1 MRAVIS
7 TLESHQDQFGTQPV
21 GVIGQLIVC
30 LDLTGTMLAKSG
42 KPTSLLKAC
51 AKALQDRVDE
61 LSKEELLVLSET
73 LAGLSKH

>member
-1 MRAVIS
+1 
-7 TLESHQDQFGTQPV
+7 
-21 GVIGQLIVC
+21 
-30 LDLTGTMLAKSG
+30 MLAKSG